1 MAEPKAATTV
11 AELEKRV
18 VALEEK
24 VGTLGSLRTVVDTVR
39 KESRRLFSALEDVLD
54 HVYGVNVRPL
64 ARERSDDEFAAA
76 VVPTSADEGT
86 DQFEKD
92 VKR

>member
-1 MAEPKAATTV
+1 MVEPKATATV

-39 KESRRLFSALEDVLD
+39 KESRRLFNALEDVLD
-54 HVYGVNVRPL
+54 HVYGVNVRPP
-64 ARERSDDEFAAA
+64 AQIGRAH
-76 VVPTSADEGT
+76 V
-86 DQFEKD
+86 
-92 VKR
+92 